1 MGEKIQKR
9 ISASGLMSR
18 RAAEQAILSGR
29 VMLNGRTAQI
39 GDRAEAADA
48 ILVDGNPLPEQ
59 EEKVYIL
66 LHKPRGY
73 VTTVHD
79 EKGRRNVTELVK
91 LPGVRLYPVGR
102 LDMDSEGLL
111 LMTNDGDFANRIM
124 HPAHEVDKT
133 YRVWVEGENL
143 VQAAE
148 ALSQSMEIDGYRIRP
163 AEVSLRQLT
172 AGGGVL
178 EITIHEG
185 RNRQVRRMCAQAGL
199 RVTRLVRIA
208 EGGVKLGQLKSGAW
222 RHLSTEERSLLTDA
236 QE

>member
-29 VMLNGRTAQI
+29 VSVNGRTAQI
-39 GDRAEAADA
+39 GDRAEPEDL
-48 ILVDGNPLPEQ
+48 ILVDGKPLPEQ
-59 EEKVYIL
+59 EKKVYIL
-66 LHKPRGY
+66 LHKPRGC
-73 VTTVHD
+73 VTTAHD

-111 LMTNDGDFANRIM
+111 LLTNDGDFANRVM
-124 HPAHEVDKT
+124 HPAHEVEKT
-133 YRVWVEGENL
+133 YRVWVEGESL
-143 VQAAE
+143 QQAAE
-148 ALSQSMEIDGYRIRP
+148 ILSLPMEIDGYRIHP
-163 AEVSLRQLT
+163 ARVSVLQLL
-172 AGGGVL
+172 ASGAVL

-185 RNRQVRRMCAQAGL
+185 RNRQIRKMCAQAGL

-208 EGGVKLGQLKSGAW
+208 EGGVRLGDLKSGCW
-222 RHLSTEERSLLTDA
+222 RYLSPEERRLLTGG

>member
-73 VTTVHD
+73 VTTVHY

-148 ALSQSMEIDGYRIRP
+148 ALSQPMEIDGYRIRP

-172 AGGGVL
+172 SGGGLL

-185 RNRQVRRMCAQAGL
+185 RNRQVRKMCAQAGL

-222 RHLSTEERSLLTDA
+222 RHLSTEERSLLTGA